1 MVADKKPLNEYTS
14 LSFALSQLF
23 ISRRIKV
30 RTRFH
35 VKQHR
40 KYLIRSSDRS
50 IERMSNVIAL
60 YDIELKL
67 IKVDAVAGLCQRTI
81 AHGP

>member
-1 MVADKKPLNEYTS
+1 
-14 LSFALSQLF
+14 
-23 ISRRIKV
+23 
-30 RTRFH
+30 
-35 VKQHR
+35 
-40 KYLIRSSDRS
+40 
-50 IERMSNVIAL
+50 MSNVIAL